1 MTVEKID
8 WNGEVTSVQPRIRL
22 NRSFDER
29 NHGYLGYS
37 LRIEGAVSGNPQTF
51 WVGIGKAAQAKYEF
65 HCGVT
70 ANGKAHSVQDS
81 RIESVEYYKVSGLS
95 VAGLT
100 EEAQTDGPPW
110 HGIPPNL
117 EIYRSRGHR
126 RLSAR
131 TYESWCSSC
140 IWGCRMPVIITV
152 DHWNPEQRQYRFET
166 FCYGPKSCSFYKPG
180 PTRKVPGRKGMSW
193 EEEDWVDEEATAHR
207 MFDE

>member
-1 MTVEKID
+1 VEKID
-8 WNGEVTSVQPRIRL
+8 WNGAVTSIQPRIRL

-37 LRIEGAVSGNPQTF
+37 LRIEGAVSGNPRTF
-51 WVGIGKAAQAKYEF
+51 WVGIGKAAQEKHEF
-65 HCGVT
+65 QCGVT
-70 ANGKAHSVQDS
+70 ASGKAHPVQDS

-95 VAGLT
+95 VSGLA
-100 EEAQTDGPPW
+100 EAIQIGGPPW

-131 TYESWCSSC
+131 TYESRCSSC
-140 IWGCRMPVIITV
+140 IWGCRMPVIISV

-166 FCYGPKSCSFYKPG
+166 FCYGPKSCRFYRPG
-180 PTRKVPGRKGMSW
+180 PTRKVPGRKGMCW

-207 MFDE
+207 EMDE